1 MLSGIKAY
9 TKEFMLNTKDML
21 NDQFGSRRNV
31 EDTIPENTYDNNSL
45 GKM

>member
-21 NDQFGSRRNV
+21 NDQSGSLGNV
-31 EDTIPENTYDNNSL
+31 EDTILQTTYDNNSL